1 MKLPM
6 LDQVT
11 WPEDLKKLDR
21 EQLPAL
27 AQDIRAYIMEF
38 VKTTGGHLGSGMG
51 VVELTIAMHY
61 LYNFREDRLVFD
73 VGHQC
78 YPHKILTGRKEE
90 MFTLRQKGGLSGF
103 TNRFESPYDVY
114 SCGHAG
120 TAISCALGLAHADR
134 RIGRKRECVAVVG
147 DAAMGCGVAFEAMN
161 HGGALGDKVTIVLN
175 DNNWSITKTVGA
187 LSSYLNKIRTGSLY
201 KQAKKTVHQ
210 LLQAMPVV
218 GEKVDKSLEDGL
230 KILQNTLA
238 PGAIFEALDLDYYGP
253 IDGHDIDELLTT
265 FEHVRSKDGIS
276 LIHVRTQKGKGV
288 PGSQEKYDRAH
299 AAKPQPVAKEKAAKE
314 PTAPKTAATEP
325 VVLVP
330 AQRHSVSKA
339 WTEWFSDALLEA
351 CERDETVMALTAA
364 MPDGTGLMKLMERF
378 PGRGID
384 GGIAEQHL
392 VAFASGMATAGL
404 KPIVAVYSTFLQRA
418 YDQVFQEVLLNE
430 VPVVFVMDRAGLV
443 GEDGSSHA
451 GLYDIAYLG
460 TIPNIVLMA
469 PRDGV
474 ELGMMLDFSLE
485 IGKPVGLRIARGG
498 TIAGEPRCD
507 RPPVELGKAELL
519 REGTDL
525 AILAYGSEV
534 AFAEGA
540 AELLARQGIEAEVW
554 NARFAK
560 PLDQEMVRDVRSR
573 HRLVL
578 TVEDHSLNGG
588 FGSLFLNSLH
598 DLPVGHLPRV
608 KCLGVPDRFHLQA
621 SRPQLLTEFGLD
633 AEGIAE
639 AARAQLALL
648 RRGAGPYVVGSK
660 GEGSA

>member
-1 MKLPM
+1 MKHHM

-11 WPEDLKKLDR
+11 WPEDLKRLDR
-21 EQLPAL
+21 EDLPEL
-27 AQDIRAYIMEF
+27 AQDIRDYIMEV

-51 VVELTIAMHY
+51 VVELTIALHY

-78 YPHKILTGRKEE
+78 YPHKILTGRKDE
-90 MFTLRQKGGLSGF
+90 MFSLRQKGGLSGF

-120 TAISCALGLAHADR
+120 TAISCALGIAHADR
-134 RIGRKRECVAVVG
+134 RIGRARECVAIVG

-161 HGGALGDKVTIVLN
+161 HGGALGEKVTIVLN

-230 KILQNTLA
+230 KVLQNTLA

-265 FEHVRSKDGIS
+265 FEHVRSKNGIS
-276 LIHVRTQKGKGV
+276 LVHVRTQKGKGV

-299 AAKPQPVAKEKAAKE
+299 AAKPQAPKKE
-314 PTAPKTAATEP
+314 PSAPKSAASEP
-325 VVLVP
+325 IVLVP
-330 AQRHSVSKA
+330 QQPRTVEKA
-339 WTEWFSDALLEA
+339 WTHWFSDALIEA
-351 CERDETVMALTAA
+351 CERDETVLALTAA
-364 MPDGTGLMKLMERF
+364 MPDGTGLMKLMETL
-378 PGRGID
+378 PDRGID

-392 VAFASGMATAGL
+392 VAFASGLATAGL
-404 KPIVAVYSTFLQRA
+404 KPVVAVYSTFLQRA

-451 GLYDIAYLG
+451 GIFDIAYLG
-460 TIPNIVLMA
+460 TIPNIILMA

-474 ELGMMLDFSLE
+474 ELGMMLDYALE
-485 IGKPVGLRIARGG
+485 IRKPVGIRIARGG
-498 TIAGEPRCD
+498 TVAGVARTE
-507 RPPVELGKAELL
+507 RPALELGKAERL
-519 REGTDL
+519 REGRDL
-525 AILAYGSEV
+525 AIVAYGSEV
-534 AFAEGA
+534 AFAETA
-540 AELLARQGIEAEVW
+540 AGILSAEGIEVEVW

-560 PLDQEMVRDVRSR
+560 PIDEEMVRDIRSR
-573 HRLVL
+573 HDLVL
-578 TVEDHSLNGG
+578 TVEDHSLKGG
-588 FGSLFLNSLH
+588 FGSLFLGALH
-598 DLPVGHLPRV
+598 GLPAGRLPRT
-608 KCLGVPDRFHLQA
+608 KCLGVPDHFHKQA
-621 SRPQLLTEFGLD
+621 TRSQLLNQFGLD
-633 AEGIAE
+633 AEGIA
-639 AARAQLALL
+639 ASAREEVGLL
-648 RRGAGPYVVGSK
+648 RRGPGPYVVDAK
-660 GEGSA
+660 AEGSA